1 MRFLNCLAV
10 LAFLWSGCSDK
21 EGGKSQTGTRKPQES
36 NVEEK
41 RNDKENVKGRNDKEN
56 VESGNDKKN
65 VESGNHKE
73 NVESGND
80 KENGEVEGGE
90 DVVDME
96 DDAGGEK
103 AVGGDKEPETTQ
115 GVEPVNNV
123 ATEAVIAEK
132 KQENVVATNDAS
144 FEQVAQNI
152 GVVPLQGVLE
162 QVVQLPK
169 LLKNTTQESANVV
182 PVAVIP
188 PVHHWPV
195 TQPVKVDILEEV
207 FFKKYPVEISLNEP
221 VDWITRCPNIHT
233 GRGHMKSWIIREDK
247 SVALVM
253 HIVCQTNGPALP
265 RHAGTLHWPKAK
277 GCFGADSEEW
287 VSAMAKTKSLCS
299 RGTA

>member
-1 MRFLNCLAV
+1 MAV

-21 EGGKSQTGTRKPQES
+21 EGGESQTGTRKPL
-36 NVEEK
+36 EEK
-41 RNDKENVKGRNDKEN
+41 SNDKENVKGGNDKEN
-56 VESGNDKKN
+56 VKDGNDK
-65 VESGNHKE
+65 E
-73 NVESGND
+73 NVKGGND

-90 DVVDME
+90 DVVVDT
-96 DDAGGEK
+96 GNVGEK

-123 ATEAVIAEK
+123 ATEAVIAEN